1 MKLIYALGALL
12 IKMMP
17 AIMKIAPYKNDK
29 VGCS

>member
-1 MKLIYALGALL
+1 MKLFYDLGALF

-17 AIMKIAPYKNDK
+17 EIMKIAPYKNDK